1 MTLPFHTEHPALAN
15 ELHSRPHTVL
25 NAPCTLAHL
34 AIVGSGDTGLREL
47 MAELDE
53 RGDTGVDERHH
64 STRFDTLELRWERH
78 TEFESLAISAP
89 CSGRTPP
96 GSPVDALP
104 RGWLDRIE
112 GEVVSAALVFV
123 EGRDG
128 GCSEAELP
136 DLLGGRHVVGSR
148 VLGGV
153 ADVHTAF
160 THTGDG
166 YVRYHV
172 RDLGMSAD
180 QTGRLVQRLI
190 EIETY
195 RMMALLGLPMAK
207 MLAPGLGRLEHRLA
221 EMVTQLGATSDLAEE
236 QALLDELFDLAQT
249 SEQQV
254 ADSAYRFAATDA
266 YGRIVSDRLRG
277 LREQRV
283 GQLQAMGEFLERR
296 FEPALR
302 TCQATAQRQESL
314 SQRISRTANLV
325 RTRVDVGLQKQNR
338 SLLATMA
345 RRSRMQLR
353 LQQTVEGLSVMAI
366 SYYSLGILTYLL
378 GGFIETDRLRLV
390 ISVTAPAFLIA
401 IWFLLR
407 RWRRHIAS
415 QDDET

>member
-1 MTLPFHTEHPALAN
+1 MPLQFHPEHPALAG

-25 NAPCTLAHL
+25 NAPCAVAHL
-34 AIVGSGDTGLREL
+34 AIVPAGDAGLREL
-47 MAELDE
+47 LTELDD
-53 RGDTGVDERHH
+53 GNATTVDERHH
-64 STRFDTLELRWERH
+64 AVTFGALALRWERH
-78 TEFESLAISAP
+78 TEFESLAISRA
-89 CSGRTPP
+89 CSGQTPP
-96 GSPVDALP
+96 GSPVDDLP
-104 RGWLDRIE
+104 PGWLDRIA
-112 GEVVSAALVFV
+112 GDIVSAALVFV
-123 EGRDG
+123 EGVEG
-128 GCSEAELP
+128 GCSNAELP
-136 DLLGGRHVVGSR
+136 ELLGSSHVVGSR
-148 VLGGV
+148 VLGE
-153 ADVHTAF
+153 AATVHTAF
-160 THTGDG
+160 SHTGDG

-172 RDLGMSAD
+172 RDLAMSPD

-207 MLAPGLGRLEHRLA
+207 SLAPGLGRLEQRLA
-221 EMVTQLGATSDLAEE
+221 ELVARLDAVTDLAEE

-266 YGRIVSDRLRG
+266 YGRIVNDRLRD
-277 LREQRV
+277 LREQRIDH
-283 GQLQAMGEFLERR
+283 LQAVGEFLERR

-302 TCQATAQRQESL
+302 TCQATARRQESL

-390 ISVTAPAFLIA
+390 VSVTAPAFLIA

-407 RWRRHIAS
+407 RWRHHIAR
-415 QDDET
+415 DEEEN